1 MKLYTTNNKGNK
13 LRISL
18 ADALTQAI
26 KAAGLKT
33 DNVDWRDEDCYVVGV
48 IQENKNSEQVTVNIE
63 FDGSMDKVKGV
74 KVYTDPIR
82 RMVLPDRT
90 TVVV

>member
-1 MKLYTTNNKGNK
+1 MKLYTLNDKGNRV
-13 LRISL
+13 RISL
-18 ADALTQAI
+18 AEALTQSI
-26 KAAGLKT
+26 KTAGLKT
-33 DNVDWRDEDCYVVGV
+33 DNVDLRDEDCYVVGI

-74 KVYTDPIR
+74 RVYTDPIR